1 MAERITGKTKLIG
14 LLASP
19 ISHSMSPTMHNEAF
33 AHLGLDYV
41 YLAFDCGADALEQAI
56 IGLRTLAVRGFNVS
70 MPNKTIVHRYLDKV
84 EPNAALS
91 GSVNTV
97 VNDGGVLT
105 GHNTDGIGFI
115 WAMAKNGV
123 DIIGK
128 KMTVIGAGGAAGTI
142 CIQAAMDGVAELA
155 IFNRKDA
162 FFSVGE
168 KTVWDISGNTNC
180 RARLF
185 DIADTEELRAQLSD
199 SVLLT
204 DATTVGMGAL
214 EHLCNIP
221 DPSMLRPD
229 LIVAD
234 VVYSPRKTKL
244 LEMAENRGC
253 EWYNG
258 LGMMIGQGAESFRL
272 WTDVQMPVE
281 HVEQFIN

>member
-1 MAERITGKTKLIG
+1 MPERITGKTGLIG

-33 AHLGLDYV
+33 AFLGLDYV
-41 YLAFDCGADALEQAI
+41 YLAFDCGADSLEAAVSGFRAL
-56 IGLRTLAVRGFNVS
+56 GVRGFNVS
-70 MPNKTIVHRYLDKV
+70 MPNKTVVHKYLDKI

-105 GHNTDGIGFI
+105 GYNTDGIGFM
-115 WAMAKNGV
+115 WAMNKNGI

-162 FFSVGE
+162 FFAVGE
-168 KTVWDISGNTNC
+168 KTAQDINEHTGC
-180 RARLF
+180 RARMF
-185 DIADTEELRAQLSD
+185 DIADVGALHEQIAG

-204 DATTVGMGAL
+204 DATTVGMAPL

-221 DPSMLRPD
+221 DPSLLRPG
-229 LIVAD
+229 LVVAD
-234 VVYSPRKTKL
+234 VVYSPRKTRL
-244 LEMAENRGC
+244 LEMAGICGC
-253 EWYNG
+253 KYMNG
-258 LGMMIGQGAESFRL
+258 LSMMLGQGAESFRL
-272 WTDVQMPVE
+272 WTGMQMPVE